1 MAKKL
6 ETIDVGSGDVFAD
19 LGFADAGERKLRVQ
33 LAMRLNELIAARGL
47 AQAQSAA
54 LFGISQPH
62 ISELKNYKLSRF
74 SSERLMHMITLLDR
88 DVEIVIRPKAKKRAP
103 GSSIRVQ
110 KARMRRA
117 RFTLTCSAG
126 SSGLRQ

>member
-62 ISELKNYKLSRF
+62 ISQHADAAGVVASAL
-74 SSERLMHMITLLDR
+74 
-88 DVEIVIRPKAKKRAP
+88 
-103 GSSIRVQ
+103 
-110 KARMRRA
+110 RRA
-117 RFTLTCSAG
+117 GKQRAAL
-126 SSGLRQ
+126 SGVLPE